1 MIFNDRIIRPHM
13 QPLMGMNAFNFI
25 LQEFFTNSNPK
36 FKCHNNYPITD
47 TYADKDGNQFIEMA
61 LAGYTKA
68 DVKVEVTDGVLSI
81 RGTISKEAEDYVYRG
96 ISKRAFAKQLQLSE
110 YVECKGAKL
119 EDGMLKV
126 ELEYNPPEDKK
137 AKHITVK

>member
-1 MIFNDRIIRPHM
+1 MHDLINLNKFLTKSIGFEDLFNRFFELQDFNVGHPFYNIKRI
-13 QPLMGMNAFNFI
+13 
-25 LQEFFTNSNPK
+25 K
-36 FKCHNNYPITD
+36 D
-47 TYADKDGNQFIEMA
+47 DKYVLEMA
-61 LAGYTKA
+61 LAGYTKS

-81 RGTISKEAEDYVYRG
+81 TGSISKDAEDYVYKG

-137 AKHITVK
+137 PKQITVK

>member
-1 MIFNDRIIRPHM
+1 MHDLINLNKFLTKSIGFEDIFNRFFELQDFNGGHPFYNIKRI
-13 QPLMGMNAFNFI
+13 
-25 LQEFFTNSNPK
+25 K
-36 FKCHNNYPITD
+36 D
-47 TYADKDGNQFIEMA
+47 DKYVLEMA

-81 RGTISKEAEDYVYRG
+81 TGNISKEADEYVYRG
-96 ISKRAFAKQLQLSE
+96 ISKRSFAKQLQLSE

-126 ELEYNPPEDKK
+126 DLEYNPPEDKK
-137 AKHITVK
+137 PKQITVK